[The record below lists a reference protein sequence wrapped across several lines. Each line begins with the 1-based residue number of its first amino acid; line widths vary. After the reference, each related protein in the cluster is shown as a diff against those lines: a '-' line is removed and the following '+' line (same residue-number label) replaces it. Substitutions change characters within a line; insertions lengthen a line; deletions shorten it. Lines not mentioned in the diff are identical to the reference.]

1 MSVVE
6 LANKE
11 ASRNGHAGS
20 ALREICSTCRSQ
32 RDMIGD
38 IFNITSDLPQSIEW
52 C

>member
-6 LANKE
+6 RANKE

-32 RDMIGD
+32 RDTIGD
-38 IFNITSDLPQSIEW
+38 IFNITSGQLQFFWW